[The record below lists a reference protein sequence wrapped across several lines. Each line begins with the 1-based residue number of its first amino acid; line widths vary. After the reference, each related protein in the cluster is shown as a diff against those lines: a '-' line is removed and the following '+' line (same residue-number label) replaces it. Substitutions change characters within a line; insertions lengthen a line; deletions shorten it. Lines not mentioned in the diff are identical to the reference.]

1 MYDVSRANK
10 TSFIPPPGLMTEYTE
25 NEDDLSLDNVFE
37 EPPRPPTPPPTF
49 TTYNRQAARLKSRS
63 NVPEWSSIE
72 LQLVGHHVLWAQH
85 LWNAAIVLA
94 NFLDD
99 NSSDMCQD
107 KTVLEL
113 GAGGAL
119 PSLVTALC
127 GAHQVRHFRPPS
139 KLGLRWPTQ
148 VVITDYPDTI
158 LLDNIIRNIDHNIP
172 SRIRSRVKTQGY
184 VWGTDPEKLFRCVDC
199 TPLAG
204 ESSEDALVIKPD
216 AFDVIILSD
225 LIFNHSQHSALLDTC
240 EVALQPA
247 RRLEEVP
254 QSEMKSADPKKL
266 SHEDRGSTITTPCV
280 LVFFSH
286 HRPQYA
292 ARDLNFFACAKDRG
306 WICEQVVQTKM
317 KVSCSASCFDFSE
330 GISEIAWHSLVFSIR
345 QAMFPDDPGDEDVR
359 STVHGWVLRRP
370 ASVAS

>member
-1 MYDVSRANK
+1 MA
-10 TSFIPPPGLMTEYTE
+10 EYTE

-49 TTYNRQAARLKSRS
+49 TTYHRQAARLKPQS
-63 NVPEWSSIE
+63 NASEWSSIE

-94 NFLDD
+94 NFLDE
-99 NSSDMCQD
+99 NSSCLCQD
-107 KTVLEL
+107 KMVLEL

-119 PSLVTALC
+119 PSLVAALC
-127 GAHQVRHFRPPS
+127 GAH
-139 KLGLRWPTQ
+139 Q
-148 VVITDYPDTI
+148 VVITDYPDAI
-158 LLDNIIRNIDHNIP
+158 LLDNITRNVDHNIP
-172 SRIRSRVKTQGY
+172 SGIRSKVKTQGY
-184 VWGTDPEKLFRCVDC
+184 IWGTDPEKLFRCVDC
-199 TPLAG
+199 TPLVG

-225 LIFNHSQHSALLDTC
+225 LVFNHSQHSALLDTC
-240 EVALQPA
+240 EVALRPA
-247 RRLEEVP
+247 RRLEDVA
-254 QSEMKSADPKKL
+254 QGEMKSADPKKL
-266 SHEDRGSTITTPCV
+266 SHEDGGSTITTPCV

-292 ARDLNFFACAKDRG
+292 ARDLNFFEWAKDRG

-317 KVSCSASCFDFSE
+317 K
-330 GISEIAWHSLVFSIR
+330 
-345 QAMFPDDPGDEDVR
+345 AMFPDDPGDEDIR

-370 ASVAS
+370 ASVTS